1 MREGWGHLGLFTGGV
16 ETEQVASRQ
25 DLGFSPSEQGC
36 AWSHFLGLQVLGGL
50 QPCEGKVGRENED
63 EAHPTSFEPPLP
75 CCAQLQAAPVVK
87 VTLAGAVR
95 LGPRRPRTVAV

>member
-36 AWSHFLGLQVLGGL
+36 AWGHFLGLQVLGGL
-50 QPCEGKVGRENED
+50 
-63 EAHPTSFEPPLP
+63 
-75 CCAQLQAAPVVK
+75 
-87 VTLAGAVR
+87 
-95 LGPRRPRTVAV
+95 